1 MDILLFIPV
10 WVNGPETIPCLL
22 QDVRERIAQ
31 RAYENFV
38 ERGCVHG
45 HDFDDW
51 LNAERDL
58 IIKPTPLVSATAEDV
73 FVEMFLPEID
83 FPSLT
88 VHVAPTQLVVSS
100 NPDDQCLRLCQVIDL
115 PCEISP
121 DSVDAERLR
130 TALYITASVAR
141 AHQEQ

>member
-1 MDILLFIPV
+1 MDILTSIPV

-22 QDVRERIAQ
+22 RVVKERIAA

-38 ERGCVHG
+38 DRGRVHG
-45 HDFDDW
+45 QDVDDW

-58 IIKPTPLVSATAEDV
+58 IIKPIPLVSTAGQDI

-83 FPSLT
+83 FANLT
-88 VHVAPTQLVVSS
+88 VYTAPTQLVVSS
-100 NPDDQCLRLCQVIDL
+100 DPDEQGLRLCQVIDL

-121 DSVDAERLR
+121 DSLDAERLR
-130 TALYITASVAR
+130 T
-141 AHQEQ
+141 